1 MKKIYICTSFFCLF
15 YVMGELKAYTKDR
28 KPRKTNVQAVKK
40 EVSGQAYTQKNK
52 KTEVVPEN
60 LKLVN
65 YIAAKVLTDSYPL
78 IFTHTDLHRKSING
92 AEQTADEIIMFGIM
106 YYEALEIYKIPAQDD
121 SITKYVADLKKQH
134 DLTDE
139 AIKQMFGAAG
149 YTYTEGLEQLKMHR
163 SVDTLLNLK
172 ITSRLV
178 VTREEIEAYF
188 TQNPETVQAQYRI
201 QKGFIDKDLCTED
214 EIYTKLKT
222 HKLARHIDWSD
233 SYWLDE
239 DEIADNRLFIKDMA
253 EDEIAFVES
262 DGDRYVF
269 IQMLKKSPAH
279 ERTLEERYKE
289 IADILRAPL
298 FEKMFSEYKAE
309 LLEKYEVIKFE

>member
-15 YVMGELKAYTKDR
+15 YVRGELKAYTKDR

-134 DLTDE
+134 NLT
-139 AIKQMFGAAG
+139 
-149 YTYTEGLEQLKMHR
+149 
-163 SVDTLLNLK
+163 N
-172 ITSRLV
+172 
-178 VTREEIEAYF
+178 
-188 TQNPETVQAQYRI
+188 
-201 QKGFIDKDLCTED
+201 
-214 EIYTKLKT
+214 
-222 HKLARHIDWSD
+222 
-233 SYWLDE
+233 
-239 DEIADNRLFIKDMA
+239 
-253 EDEIAFVES
+253 
-262 DGDRYVF
+262 
-269 IQMLKKSPAH
+269 
-279 ERTLEERYKE
+279 
-289 IADILRAPL
+289 
-298 FEKMFSEYKAE
+298 
-309 LLEKYEVIKFE
+309 